1 MLKINLWKYWE
12 QLMREV
18 VILGAARTVGGQF
31 GGSFQNLTAP
41 ELGAAVVRESIKRS
55 GITPEVIDQTVF
67 GNAWQAGVGPNA
79 ARLSSVMGG
88 VPVEA
93 PAVTVNVRCGSSIQ
107 ALIFG
112 AQAIKAGDVDTVL
125 VGGTESSSQVPYGLP
140 RARWGYRMGD
150 GQLTDLMHKDGFRCP
165 LGGGLMG
172 EITEWLAEERGISR
186 QEQDA
191 FAAESHNRAEA
202 AIKEGKFLEEIVPIE
217 VKGKKGELIS
227 VTDEEIYRKG
237 VTAESLGKLQ
247 PVFKKDGSITAGNAC
262 ALCDAASA
270 VVLMD
275 RAKAE
280 AMGLK
285 PMALLRGYSFVGV
298 DPRRF
303 GISPV
308 KAIPAAL
315 KKAGLTL
322 GDIDLVEL
330 NEAFAAQYI
339 ACEQE
344 LGLDRLKVNVHGGAI
359 ALGHPVA
366 ATGAKL
372 LTTLLYAMKQRD
384 AALGTVSMC
393 IGGGNGVAAV
403 VERLN

>member
-1 MLKINLWKYWE
+1 
-12 QLMREV
+12 MREV
-18 VILGAARTVGGQF
+18 VILGAARTIGGQF
-31 GGSFQNLTAP
+31 GGSLKNLTAP
-41 ELGAAVVRESIKRS
+41 ELGAAAVRESIKRS
-55 GITPEVIDQTVF
+55 GITPDVIDQTVF

-125 VGGTESSSQVPYGLP
+125 VGGTESASQIPYGLP

-150 GQLTDLMHKDGFRCP
+150 GQLIDFMHKDGFRCP

-172 EITEWLAEERGISR
+172 EITEWLAEEKGISR
-186 QEQDA
+186 REQDV
-191 FAAESHNRAEA
+191 FAAESHNKAEA
-202 AIKEGKFLEEIVPIE
+202 AVKAGRFLEEIVPIE
-217 VKGKKGELIS
+217 IKGKKGELVS
-227 VTDEEIYRKG
+227 VIDEEIYRQG
-237 VTAESLGKLQ
+237 VTADNLSKLL
-247 PVFKKDGSITAGNAC
+247 PVFKKGGSVTAGNAC
-262 ALCDAASA
+262 ALCDAAAA

-280 AMGLK
+280 SMGLK

-298 DPRRF
+298 DPKRF

-315 KKAGLTL
+315 KKAGLAL
-322 GDIDLVEL
+322 GDIDLIEL

-339 ACEQE
+339 ACEQD
-344 LGLDRLKVNVHGGAI
+344 LGLDRSKVNVYGGAI

-366 ATGAKL
+366 ATGTKL
-372 LTTLLYAMKQRD
+372 LTTLLYAMKHRD
-384 AALGTVSMC
+384 ATFGTVSMC

>member
-1 MLKINLWKYWE
+1 
-12 QLMREV
+12 MREV
-18 VILGAARTVGGQF
+18 VILGAARTIGGQF

-55 GITPEVIDQTVF
+55 GITPDVIDQTIF
-67 GNAWQAGVGPNA
+67 GNAWQAGVGPNP

-125 VGGTESSSQVPYGLP
+125 VGGTESASQIPYGLP
-140 RARWGYRMGD
+140 RARWGYRMGN
-150 GQLTDLMHKDGFRCP
+150 GQLIDLMHKDGFRCP

-172 EITEWLAEERGISR
+172 EITEWLAEEKGISR

-202 AIKEGKFLEEIVPIE
+202 AVREGRFLEEIVPVE

-227 VTDEEIYRKG
+227 VIDEEIYRKG
-237 VTAESLGKLQ
+237 VTAESLSKLP
-247 PVFKKDGSITAGNAC
+247 PVFKKGGSITAGNAC

-275 RAKAE
+275 RAKAQ

-285 PMALLRGYSFVGV
+285 PMALLRGYSFVGS
-298 DPRRF
+298 R
-303 GISPV
+303 SQ
-308 KAIPAAL
+308 AL
-315 KKAGLTL
+315 RH
-322 GDIDLVEL
+322 
-330 NEAFAAQYI
+330 I
-339 ACEQE
+339 ACESHSSGAQKSGPYARRYRPGRIKRGIRRPVHCLRAGPRSRPPQGQCPWGSYCPGTPCCRYGHQAAHYVALCDE
-344 LGLDRLKVNVHGGAI
+344 AARCSPGDREYVHWRG
-359 ALGHPVA
+359 
-366 ATGAKL
+366 
-372 LTTLLYAMKQRD
+372 
-384 AALGTVSMC
+384 
-393 IGGGNGVAAV
+393 
-403 VERLN
+403 

>member
-1 MLKINLWKYWE
+1 
-12 QLMREV
+12 MREV

-31 GGSFQNLTAP
+31 GGSLKDLSAS
-41 ELGAAVVRESIKRS
+41 ELGAAVVGESIKRS
-55 GITPEVIDQTVF
+55 GITPDIIDQTIF

-88 VPVEA
+88 VPFDA

-125 VGGTESSSQVPYGLP
+125 VGGTESASQIPYALP
-140 RARWGYRMGD
+140 RARWGYRMGE

-172 EITEWLAEERGISR
+172 EITEWLAEEKGISR
-186 QEQDA
+186 EEQDA
-191 FAAESHNRAEA
+191 FAAESHNKAEA
-202 AIKEGKFLEEIVPIE
+202 AVRGGKFIDEIVPIE
-217 VKGKKGELIS
+217 VRGKKGELVSIEN
-227 VTDEEIYRKG
+227 EEIYREG
-237 VTAESLGKLQ
+237 MTPRTLSKLP
-247 PVFKKDGSITAGNAC
+247 PVFKKGGSITAGNAC

-275 RAKAE
+275 RARAE
-280 AMGLK
+280 SMGLK

-298 DPRRF
+298 DPKRF

-308 KAIPAAL
+308 KAIPVAL

-322 GDIDLVEL
+322 GDIDLIEL

-339 ACEQE
+339 ACERG
-344 LGLDRLKVNVHGGAI
+344 LGLDRSKVNVYGGAI

-366 ATGAKL
+366 ATGTKL
-372 LTTLLYAMKQRD
+372 LTTLLYAMKQCD
-384 AALGTVSMC
+384 ATFGTVSMC

-403 VERLN
+403 IERLN

>member
-1 MLKINLWKYWE
+1 
-12 QLMREV
+12 MREV
-18 VILGAARTVGGQF
+18 VILGAARTIGGQF

-41 ELGAAVVRESIKRS
+41 ELGATVVRESIKRS

-125 VGGTESSSQVPYGLP
+125 VGGTESASQIPYGLE
-140 RARWGYRMGD
+140 RARWGYRMGN

-172 EITEWLAEERGISR
+172 EITEWLAEEKGISR

-191 FAAESHNRAEA
+191 FAAESQNRAEA
-202 AIKEGKFLEEIVPIE
+202 AVREGKFLEEIVPVE
-217 VKGKKGELIS
+217 VKGKKGELILA
-227 VTDEEIYRKG
+227 VDEEIYRKG
-237 VTAESLGKLQ
+237 VTAESLSKLL
-247 PVFKKDGSITAGNAC
+247 PVFKKSGSITAGNSC

-275 RAKAE
+275 RAKAQ

-298 DPRRF
+298 DPKRF

-339 ACEQE
+339 ACEQD

-366 ATGAKL
+366 ATGTKL

>member
-1 MLKINLWKYWE
+1 
-12 QLMREV
+12 MREV
-18 VILGAARTVGGQF
+18 VILGAARTIGGQF

-41 ELGAAVVRESIKRS
+41 ELGAAAVREAVKRS
-55 GITPEVIDQTVF
+55 GITPDVIEQTIF

-112 AQAIKAGDVDTVL
+112 AQAIKAGDIDTVL
-125 VGGTESSSQVPYGLP
+125 VGGTESASQIPYGLQ

-172 EITEWLAEERGISR
+172 EITEWLAEEKGISR

-191 FAAESHNRAEA
+191 FAAESHNKAEA
-202 AIKEGKFLEEIVPIE
+202 AVKAGRFLEEIVSIE
-217 VKGKKGELIS
+217 IKGKKGELVS
-227 VTDEEIYRKG
+227 VVDEEIYRKG
-237 VTAESLGKLQ
+237 VTAENLSKLA
-247 PVFKKDGSITAGNAC
+247 PVFKKGGSITAGNAC
-262 ALCDAASA
+262 ALCDAAAA

-275 RAKAE
+275 RAKAQ

-298 DPRRF
+298 DPKRF

-322 GDIDLVEL
+322 GDIELIEL

-339 ACEQE
+339 ACEQG
-344 LGLDRLKVNVHGGAI
+344 LGLDRSKVNVYGGAI

-366 ATGAKL
+366 ATGTKL

-384 AALGTVSMC
+384 ATFGTVSMC

>member
-1 MLKINLWKYWE
+1 
-12 QLMREV
+12 MREV

-31 GGSFQNLTAP
+31 GGSFQNFTAP
-41 ELGAAVVRESIKRS
+41 ELGAAVVREAVRRS
-55 GITPEVIDQTVF
+55 GITADVIEQTIF

-88 VPVEA
+88 IPVET
-93 PAVTVNVRCGSSIQ
+93 PGVTVNVRCGSSLQ

-112 AQAIKAGDVDTVL
+112 AQAIKAGDVDTVM
-125 VGGTESSSQVPYGLP
+125 VGGAESSSQIPYGLP

-150 GQLTDLMHKDGFRCP
+150 GQLVDLMHQDGFRCP

-191 FAAESHNRAEA
+191 FAAESHNKAEA
-202 AIKEGKFLEEIVPIE
+202 AVREGKFLEEIVPIE
-217 VKGKKGELIS
+217 VKGKKGDLIS
-227 VTDEEIYRKG
+227 VVNEEIYRKAL
-237 VTAESLGKLQ
+237 TIESLSKLA
-247 PVFKKDGSITAGNAC
+247 PVFKKGGTVTAGNAC

-280 AMGLK
+280 SMSLK
-285 PMALLRGYSFVGV
+285 PFALLRGYAFVGV
-298 DPRRF
+298 EPRRF
-303 GISPV
+303 GTSPS
-308 KAIPAAL
+308 KAIPAAIQ
-315 KKAGLTL
+315 KAGLTL
-322 GDIDLVEL
+322 GDIDLHEL

-339 ACEQE
+339 ACEQD
-344 LGLDRLKVNVHGGAI
+344 LRLDRSKVNVHGGAI

-366 ATGAKL
+366 ATGTKL

-384 AALGTVSMC
+384 ATFGTVSMC
-393 IGGGNGVAAV
+393 IGGGNGVAAI